1 MGTNMKSVIATT
13 LIGPAAAFVPT
24 PTSKATPT
32 ALNAFESELGVQPPL
47 GFFDPLG
54 MLDDA
59 SQERF
64 DRLRY
69 VEIKHGRVAMLA
81 FLGQLTTRAGNFL
94 DGSIDKAGH
103 AFSSYPSGLA
113 ALFGPDAIPKAG
125 FQQIVVFCGILEL
138 AFMTGI
144 DNDYGCDFPGDF
156 RNGKFKSW
164 DKFDDATKL
173 RKRAIELNNG
183 RAAMFGILGLMVHE
197 QLGTNMPIIGQL

>member
-1 MGTNMKSVIATT
+1 MG
-13 LIGPAAAFVPT
+13 
-24 PTSKATPT
+24 
-32 ALNAFESELGVQPPL
+32 ELGVQPPL

-81 FLGQLTTRAGNFL
+81 FLGQLTTRAGNFS
-94 DGSIDKAGH
+94 DGNIDKAGH

-125 FQQIVVFCGILEL
+125 LEQIVAFIFFLE
-138 AFMTGI
+138 FGVM
-144 DNDYGCDFPGDF
+144 DNV
-156 RNGKFKSW
+156 NWS
-164 DKFDDATKL
+164 
-173 RKRAIELNNG
+173 ES
-183 RAAMFGILGLMVHE
+183 E
-197 QLGTNMPIIGQL
+197 

>member
-1 MGTNMKSVIATT
+1 MGMKSILFASS
-13 LIGPAAAFVPT
+13 LLSFAAAFAPGPT
-24 PTSKATPT
+24 GKAST

-113 ALFGPDAIPKAG
+113 ALFGPDAIPKEG
-125 FQQIVVFCGILEL
+125 LEQIVAFIFFLE
-138 AFMTGI
+138 FGVM
-144 DNDYGCDFPGDF
+144 DNVIWSESEPEFPGDF
-156 RNGKFKSW
+156 RNGMFGAAW
-164 DKFDDATKL
+164 DRFSDEQKL
-173 RKRAIELNNG
+173 RKRGIELNNG
-183 RAAMFGILGLMVHE
+183 RAAMMGILGLMVHE
-197 QLGTNMPIIGQL
+197 QLGSNMPIIGQL